1 MTTPDPTAVPAP
13 QESPGATSLDQAL
26 LDPTRFS
33 IVSLLAPARWTE
45 FGFVRDALGMSDS
58 ALSKQVTTLGRLGY
72 VDVDKGYV
80 GKRPRTWLW
89 LNDQGRAAL
98 RGHVAA
104 LEQIAQQAAAQGAR
118 YPNPPRE

>member
-1 MTTPDPTAVPAP
+1 MSTEPAVNPP
-13 QESPGATSLDQAL
+13 EPSDATSLEPAL

-33 IVSLLAPARWTE
+33 IVALLAPAQWTE
-45 FGFVRDALGMSDS
+45 FGFVRDALAITDS
-58 ALSKQVTTLGRLGY
+58 ALSKQLTTLGKLGY

-98 RGHVAA
+98 RRHIGA
-104 LEQIAQQAAAQGAR
+104 LEQIARQAAAHGDR
-118 YPNPPRE
+118 PPPRG

>member
-1 MTTPDPTAVPAP
+1 
-13 QESPGATSLDQAL
+13 
-26 LDPTRFS
+26 
-33 IVSLLAPARWTE
+33 
-45 FGFVRDALGMSDS
+45 VRDALGMSDS

-98 RGHVAA
+98 RRHIAA
-104 LEQIAQQAAAQGAR
+104 LEQIAQQAAAHGAR
-118 YPNPPRE
+118 HRHPPRE